1 MEKNKEKY
9 LDLEND
15 PVVKKVIDTYKDVIK
30 VRKPVRNPDL
40 MLRILRDEYKL
51 LVKPYIVYI
60 TVAAFMNNRPVLYEG
75 PPGTGKTEIGEAI
88 LTLWSGKSA
97 FVLPCS
103 ENYDEYRVIGDFHP
117 AMAMAK
123 GFNEESFI
131 PRPLL
136 AALILDTG
144 VLIDEIRRSNEDF
157 QNLLLDIID
166 KRRIII
172 PELKKVYVQKGNG
185 FQIIFTSNPLDIA
198 QNELSDAFLRRVI
211 RIEFKYPSLE
221 EEYSIIKLRLGN
233 LISKLDD
240 QIISKALKIVRIMRE
255 KALYKPGTADLVSWL
270 TLTVLLADSKNK
282 KKADIKDLIE
292 AGYAILYKNTEDEEL
307 VNDVLK

>member
-1 MEKNKEKY
+1 
-9 LDLEND
+9 
-15 PVVKKVIDTYKDVIK
+15 
-30 VRKPVRNPDL
+30 
-40 MLRILRDEYKL
+40 
-51 LVKPYIVYI
+51 
-60 TVAAFMNNRPVLYEG
+60 RPVLYEG

-307 VNDVLK
+307 VDDVLK

>member
-1 MEKNKEKY
+1 MEKNKRKY
-9 LDLEND
+9 LDSEND

-40 MLRILRDEYKL
+40 MLKILRDEYKL

-172 PELKKVYVQKGNG
+172 PELKKVYIQKGNG

-233 LISKLDD
+233 LINKLDD

>member
-1 MEKNKEKY
+1 MEKY

-40 MLRILRDEYKL
+40 MLKILRDEYKL